1 MSINITTRRPIVKAP
16 SSQHLTILPGFGTL
30 SVDFGPTIEEREH
43 VHFTFGTLRLMM
55 TVVLLAVFVV
65 SSAPGQQHPAP
76 EARQNVLTKE
86 ERANGWQLLFDGK
99 TLKGWRGAYL
109 DTLPS
114 RGWEVRDGML
124 IVQAS
129 GGGEAAFGGDIVTR
143 EEYSDFDLRLDFK
156 LTEGANS
163 GIKYFVTEQ
172 QPRTPGSAKGLEY
185 QILDDAKHPDA
196 KLGINGNR
204 TLASLYDLMPAV
216 NKKTRPIGEW
226 NHARI
231 YVHGNHV
238 EHWLNGVKVLEYQ
251 RGGKEFL
258 AHKAESKFKDLE
270 GFGEAKSGHIL
281 LQDHGNQVFYR
292 NIKIRSSDGL

>member
-1 MSINITTRRPIVKAP
+1 
-16 SSQHLTILPGFGTL
+16 
-30 SVDFGPTIEEREH
+30 
-43 VHFTFGTLRLMM
+43 VHFIVGTSRFLISALLLTVMVVVTTQAQGNM
-55 TVVLLAVFVV
+55 T
-65 SSAPGQQHPAP
+65 PG
-76 EARQNVLTKE
+76 EANNVLTKQE
-86 ERANGWQLLFDGK
+86 IAEGWRLLFDGK
-99 TLKGWRGAYL
+99 TLNGWRGAYL
-109 DTLPS
+109 DSLPS

-143 EEYSDFDLRLDFK
+143 EEYGNFDLRLDFK

-185 QILDDAKHPDA
+185 QLLDDAKHPDA

-204 TLASLYDLMPAV
+204 TLASLYDLMPAAH
-216 NKKTRPIGEW
+216 KKPKQIGEW

-231 YVHGNHV
+231 CVRGNHV
-238 EHWLNGVKVLEYQ
+238 EHWLNGVKVLEYS

-281 LQDHGNQVFYR
+281 LQDHGNQVFFR
-292 NIKIRSSDGL
+292 NIKIRILN